1 MSRLARPV
9 HCVSG
14 LSGQDMRILI
24 ISIDHF
30 VQCVRTGHES
40 TLLRERKDR
49 LESLLRREIRARD
62 VQFIAEE
69 ADPHY
74 GTIAQQLGN
83 AHNPPIPWKNIDML
97 DDERKMAGVYD
108 ALKNRPIHCER
119 RLDEWVEI
127 EHRIPE
133 DDIREDFFVTKSLR
147 GAGESE
153 NILILRGDM
162 HVQALKDKLEL
173 LGHRVD
179 KDESL
184 ILDKRWV

>member
-1 MSRLARPV
+1 
-9 HCVSG
+9 
-14 LSGQDMRILI
+14 
-24 ISIDHF
+24 
-30 VQCVRTGHES
+30 
-40 TLLRERKDR
+40 
-49 LESLLRREIRARD
+49 
-62 VQFIAEE
+62 
-69 ADPHY
+69 
-74 GTIAQQLGN
+74 
-83 AHNPPIPWKNIDML
+83 
-97 DDERKMAGVYD
+97 
-108 ALKNRPIHCER
+108 
-119 RLDEWVEI
+119 VEI